1 MGKKSRRPG
10 RAERRSKATRP
21 SPPSQTVPPSQPSP
35 LSQPSPPS
43 PPEDP
48 TASFSEAA
56 KKYLH
61 YFRHTGLCHH
71 GCPDFDKDPALV
83 AFFQNFGD
91 YMELEIQIKRMLLSN
106 ADTKTLEALAALG
119 ANLLLH
125 PQQENSKAQELSFQV
140 AVSMVTLKCALMYGS
155 VVFEDEIHAEAAKT
169 VFDLLSSL
177 DSRKKLVRYFASYL
191 DCACLKDERKATRRD
206 NTGRCFECGKTF
218 QTDSLFDCSR
228 CQCVHYCLRDC
239 QLQNW
244 ALHMKFCKRISK
256 HCKENHKAATDEQVA
271 T

>member
-10 RAERRSKATRP
+10 RAERRSKATRK

-35 LSQPSPPS
+35 PSPPVGS
-43 PPEDP
+43 I
-48 TASFSEAA
+48 ASFSEAA

-61 YFRHTGLCHH
+61 YFRHTGVCHH

-91 YMELEIQIKRMLLSN
+91 YMELEIQIKRMLLAN

-119 ANLLLH
+119 ANLLLQ
-125 PQQENSKAQELSFQV
+125 PQQENSQAQDLAFRV
-140 AVSMVTLKCALMYGS
+140 AVSMVGLECALMYGL
-155 VVFEDEIHAEAAKT
+155 VVLDEYKIHAEAAKT
-169 VFDLLSSL
+169 FFDLLSCL

-206 NTGRCFECGKTF
+206 NTGRCFGCGKTF